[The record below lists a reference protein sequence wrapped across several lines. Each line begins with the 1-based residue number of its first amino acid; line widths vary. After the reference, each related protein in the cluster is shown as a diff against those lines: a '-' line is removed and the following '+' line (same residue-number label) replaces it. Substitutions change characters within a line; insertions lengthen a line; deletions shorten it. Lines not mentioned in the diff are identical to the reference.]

1 MRAVP
6 PFHLLSRSK
15 SCLHRWTEQSAG
27 LTVDA
32 PARCDRSNRWV
43 ESQHN
48 NAWIKLGSSPR
59 KDMGKVTGNYRVS
72 EHDIRTAFFEAMSAM
87 YRAEVPLYG
96 DLLDIVDDVNRKAL
110 AADPDMAAELRD
122 RGELDRLGQERHGA
136 IRVGTA
142 AELSMMRRVFAV
154 MGMHPVGYYDLSV
167 AGVPVHST
175 AFRPVDLEG
184 LNRNPF
190 RVFTSLLRLELI
202 EDPALRAEATR
213 LLSQRTI
220 FNERAIALVE
230 QFEREGGL
238 GDQSAISFVEAV
250 LETFRWHRDTVV
262 DSQTYDKLHHA
273 HRLLADVVCF
283 KGPHIN
289 HLTPRALDIDAA
301 QQAMQARGINS
312 KDVIEG
318 SPRRTVSILL
328 RQTSFKAL
336 EEEVRFPDGEAGVFG
351 THTARF
357 GEIEQRGLAL
367 TPKGQ
372 VLYDTLLDEAR
383 GEQGSQAQNYERRL
397 QEAFAD
403 FPDDLDAL
411 RTQGLGYFN
420 YRLVDSAA
428 KLPSDTTDLEM
439 LIARGI
445 VEASPVIYED
455 FLPVSAAGV
464 FQSNLGGTE
473 QRSYSA
479 AGARAAFEHALG
491 AKVADPFKL
500 YEAIEA
506 SSIAAVREA
515 LEAPTEP
522 PTS

>member
-1 MRAVP
+1 M
-6 PFHLLSRSK
+6 SR
-15 SCLHRWTEQSAG
+15 
-27 LTVDA
+27 
-32 PARCDRSNRWV
+32 
-43 ESQHN
+43 
-48 NAWIKLGSSPR
+48 
-59 KDMGKVTGNYRVS
+59 
-72 EHDIRTAFFEAMSAM
+72 M
-87 YRAEVPLYG
+87 YRTEVPLYG
-96 DLLDIVDDVNRKAL
+96 DLLDIVDDVNRRVL
-110 AADPDMAAELRD
+110 SADPDLEADLRR
-122 RGELDRLGQERHGA
+122 RGELHRLGQERHGA

-142 AELSMMRRVFAV
+142 AELSLMRRVFAV

-175 AFRPVDLEG
+175 AFRPLGLEG

-202 EDPALRAEATR
+202 DDPALRAEATR
-213 LLSQRTI
+213 LLSQRMI
-220 FNERAIALVE
+220 FTKRAIAVVE

-238 GDQSAISFVEAV
+238 DDQSATSFVEAV
-250 LETFRWHRDTVV
+250 LETFRWHSDTVA
-262 DSQTYDKLHHA
+262 DSQTYDKLQRA
-273 HRLLADVVCF
+273 HRLVADVVCF

-289 HLTPRALDIDAA
+289 HLTPRTLDIDAA
-301 QQAMQARGINS
+301 QQEMQARGINA

-318 SPRRTVSILL
+318 PPRRNVPILL

-336 EEEVRFPDGEAGVFG
+336 EEEVRFLDSDAGVFG

-367 TPKGQ
+367 TPKGRA
-372 VLYDTLLDEAR
+372 LYDTLLDEAR
-383 GEQGSQAQNYERRL
+383 GEQGAQAQDYEQRL
-397 QEAFAD
+397 QDAFSR
-403 FPDDLDAL
+403 FPDDLDTL
-411 RTQGLGYFN
+411 RTQGLGYFH
-420 YRLVDSAA
+420 YRLVNH
-428 KLPSDTTDLEM
+428 PSTLAPDTTDLET
-439 LIARGI
+439 LIAGGI

-479 AGARAAFEHALG
+479 AGAQAAFEHALG
-491 AKVADPFKL
+491 AKVADPFTL

-506 SSIAAVREA
+506 STIASVRAA

-522 PTS
+522 AKS

>member
-1 MRAVP
+1 M
-6 PFHLLSRSK
+6 
-15 SCLHRWTEQSAG
+15 
-27 LTVDA
+27 
-32 PARCDRSNRWV
+32 
-43 ESQHN
+43 
-48 NAWIKLGSSPR
+48 
-59 KDMGKVTGNYRVS
+59 TGNNFMAA
-72 EHDIRTAFFEAMSAM
+72 HDIRTAFFAAMSRM
-87 YRAEVPLYG
+87 YRTEVPLYG
-96 DLLDIVDDVNRKAL
+96 DLLDIVDDVNRRVL
-110 AADPDMAAELRD
+110 SADPDLEADLRR
-122 RGELDRLGQERHGA
+122 RGELHRLAQERHGA

-142 AELSMMRRVFAV
+142 AELSLMRRVFAV

-175 AFRPVDLEG
+175 AFRPLGLEG

-202 EDPALRAEATR
+202 DDPALRAEATR

-220 FNERAIALVE
+220 FTKRAIAGVE

-238 GDQSAISFVEAV
+238 DDQSATSFVTEV
-250 LETFRWHRDTVV
+250 LETFRWHSDTTV
-262 DSQTYDKLHHA
+262 DSRTYDKLHHA
-273 HRLLADVVCF
+273 HRLVADVVCF
-283 KGPHIN
+283 PGPHIN
-289 HLTPRALDIDAA
+289 HLTPRTLDIDAA
-301 QQAMQARGINS
+301 QQEMQARGINA

-318 SPRRTVSILL
+318 PPRRTVPILL

-336 EEEVRFPDGEAGVFG
+336 EEKVRFVDREEG

-367 TPKGQ
+367 TPKGRA
-372 VLYDTLLDEAR
+372 LYDTLLGEAR
-383 GEQGSQAQNYERRL
+383 GEQGAQAEDYEQRL
-397 QEAFAD
+397 REAFTR

-411 RTQGLGYFN
+411 RRQGLGYFS
-420 YRLVDSAA
+420 YRLADRPSTP
-428 KLPSDTTDLEM
+428 LPGTTDLET

-479 AGARAAFEHALG
+479 TGAQAAFEDALG
-491 AKVADPFKL
+491 ANVADPFTL

-506 SSIAAVREA
+506 SSIASVRAA
-515 LEAPTEP
+515 LGAPADP
-522 PTS
+522 ATS

>member
-1 MRAVP
+1 M
-6 PFHLLSRSK
+6 
-15 SCLHRWTEQSAG
+15 
-27 LTVDA
+27 
-32 PARCDRSNRWV
+32 
-43 ESQHN
+43 
-48 NAWIKLGSSPR
+48 
-59 KDMGKVTGNYRVS
+59 TGNNFMAADDV
-72 EHDIRTAFFEAMSAM
+72 RTAFFAAMSRM
-87 YRAEVPLYG
+87 YRTEVPLYG
-96 DLLDIVDDVNRKAL
+96 DLLDIVDDVNRRVL
-110 AADPDMAAELRD
+110 SADPDLEADLRR
-122 RGELDRLGQERHGA
+122 RGELHRLGQERHGA

-142 AELSMMRRVFAV
+142 AELSLMRRVFAV

-175 AFRPVDLEG
+175 AFRPLGLEG

-202 EDPALRAEATR
+202 DDPALRAEAMR

-220 FNERAIALVE
+220 FTKRAIAGVE

-238 GDQSAISFVEAV
+238 DDQSATSFVAEV
-250 LETFRWHRDTVV
+250 LETFRWHSDTIV
-262 DSQTYDKLHHA
+262 DSRTYDKLHHA
-273 HRLLADVVCF
+273 HRLVADVVCF
-283 KGPHIN
+283 PGPHIN
-289 HLTPRALDIDAA
+289 HLTPRTLDIDAA
-301 QQAMQARGINS
+301 QQEMQARGIDA

-318 SPRRTVSILL
+318 PPRRTVPIIL

-336 EEEVRFPDGEAGVFG
+336 EEKVRFVDREEG

-367 TPKGQ
+367 TPKGRA
-372 VLYDTLLDEAR
+372 LYDTLLGEAR
-383 GEQGSQAQNYERRL
+383 GERGALAEDYEQRL
-397 QEAFAD
+397 QEAFTR

-411 RTQGLGYFN
+411 RRQALGYFS
-420 YRLVDSAA
+420 YRLADRPSTP
-428 KLPSDTTDLEM
+428 LPGTTDLET
-439 LIARGI
+439 LIARGV

-479 AGARAAFEHALG
+479 TGAQAAFEDALG
-491 AKVADPFKL
+491 ANVADPFTS

-506 SSIAAVREA
+506 SSIASVRAA
-515 LEAPTEP
+515 LGAPADAATASTDLLGSRRCSTTSRHSSISP
-522 PTS
+522 PGHRRPLSRR